1 MKNVEFDIE
10 EGALIASLSGE
21 IDHYAA
27 ADMRREIDSAM
38 ERSRLKDLV
47 LDYSGVSFMDS
58 SGIGLVM
65 GRYQNV
71 KRKNGTMVVVPGSR
85 YVSRVLGLS
94 GIFSMVPKSRTRGL
108 AIEYISGKGGERS

>member
-1 MKNVEFDIE
+1 MRNVEFDIE

-71 KRKNGTMVVVPGSR
+71 KRKNGTMVVVPGQPVR
-85 YVSRVLGLS
+85 Q
-94 GIFSMVPKSRTRGL
+94 PRTRTFRNIQHGPQKQD
-108 AIEYISGKGGERS
+108 ARPCDRVYIRKGR

>member
-1 MKNVEFDIE
+1 MKINATTVDRNLLLECRGELDHS
-10 EGALIASLSGE
+10 GAKEAMRELDLAL
-21 IDHYAA
+21 DAA
-27 ADMRREIDSAM
+27 LPLR
-38 ERSRLKDLV
+38 LV
-47 LDYSGVSFMDS
+47 LDFSGITFMDS

-71 KRKNGTMVVVPGSR
+71 KRKNGTMVVVPGSQ

>member
-1 MKNVEFDIE
+1 MRNVEFDIE

-58 SGIGLVM
+58 SGLVM

-71 KRKNGTMVVVPGSR
+71 KRKNGTMVVVPGSQ

>member
-10 EGALIASLSGE
+10 DGTLIASLSGE
-21 IDHYAA
+21 IDHNAVSA
-27 ADMRREIDSAM
+27 MRQEIDNAM
-38 ERSRLKDLV
+38 ERCRLKNLV

-71 KRKNGTMVVVPGSR
+71 KRKNGTMVVVPGSP

-94 GIFSMVPKSRTRGL
+94 GIFSMVPKSRTCSL
-108 AIEYISGKGGERS
+108 AVEYISGKGGTRA

>member
-1 MKNVEFDIE
+1 MRNVEFDIE

-58 SGIGLVM
+58 SGIGVIM
-65 GRYQNV
+65 GRYKTV
-71 KRKNGTMVVVPGSR
+71 KTLGGKVVIFGVNKQIER
-85 YVSRVLGLS
+85 IVAMS
-94 GIFSMVPKSRTRGL
+94 GIDRIVETAKNLSDAL
-108 AIEYISGKGGERS
+108 NLI

>member
-10 EGALIASLSGE
+10 DGALIASLFGE
-21 IDHYAA
+21 IDHNAVS
-27 ADMRREIDSAM
+27 DIRQEIDSAM
-38 ERSRLKDLV
+38 DSCRLKNLV
-47 LDYSGVSFMDS
+47 LDYTGVSFMDS

-71 KRKNGTMVVVPGSR
+71 KRKNGTMVVVPGTP

-94 GIFSMVPKSRTRGL
+94 GIFSMVPKSRSRSL
-108 AIEYISGKGGERS
+108 AVEYISGKGGARS

>member
-1 MKNVEFDIE
+1 MRNVEFDIE

-108 AIEYISGKGGERS
+108 AVEYISGKGGGRS